1 MLRIMRVS
9 KDGDFYRGSHIPGP
23 THSLLRMRVQPTPN
37 ENFGARVLPP
47 VGECSHGAAIDAQE
61 SRDWIRVGVE
71 RANDELGTSYGIVEA
86 EVIANDSRRPEVY
99 AELARRIIIAAHE
112 DVGA

>member
-1 MLRIMRVS
+1 M
-9 KDGDFYRGSHIPGP
+9 
-23 THSLLRMRVQPTPN
+23 
-37 ENFGARVLPP
+37 
-47 VGECSHGAAIDAQE
+47 
-61 SRDWIRVGVE
+61 GVE